1 MSVSNPVVP
10 DTYYI
15 IGESRTNSDNAITT
29 IYGSFYLGF
38 EVDGETETVLN
49 FNCTH
54 TLDLTEQFLRQWFV
68 GKNFVEIDSWL
79 EEALNQRYGGSSRR
93 AVLTS
98 YRDALKRYRVI
109 RKGGPTSKST

>member
-1 MSVSNPVVP
+1 MCASNPSNVIP
-10 DTYYI
+10 DTYFV

-38 EVDGETETVLN
+38 EVDGATETVLA

-54 TLDLTEQFLRQWFV
+54 TLDITEQFLRQWFV
-68 GKNFVEIDSWL
+68 GKNFLEIDNWL
-79 EEALNQRYGGSSRR
+79 EAALNRRYGGSSRK

-98 YRDALKRYRVI
+98 YRDALKRYRAM
-109 RKGGPTSKST
+109 RKGSL